1 MTAQVVIVLPTLEQS
16 LDVVELAGVVLLPE
30 VLRLLGQVFTLRK
43 RVALVGDEVRGD
55 GVELGHERRE
65 VNGWRRRQRLDIRV

>member
-16 LDVVELAGVVLLPE
+16 LDVVELASVVLLPE

-43 RVALVGDEVRGD
+43 RVALVGDKVRGD

-65 VNGWRRRQRLDIRV
+65 VDGWRRRQRLDLRV